1 MGVVSM
7 ARYDKQQQAAC
18 LSNLSNLLFKA
29 KRPYAELQQILS
41 TGTKA
46 VLSHNRVHELIG
58 EWNIVWGPVVRSVK
72 YDDKAKVAKHIPDNV
87 CFVAKTTQFGHD
99 TYLIAIAGTNSKS
112 LKEDICNQDL
122 RVRPVNMVEWSSIS
136 GARGQAGK
144 IALGTSM
151 GLKCVLE
158 NIVDPIH
165 GSLTNWLV
173 CNNFAAGSELITAGH
188 SLGAAL
194 CSVLAVWL
202 ADTRDRWGGE
212 AVDIS
217 TYPTAGPTPGDKL
230 WAEHAM
236 KSLNG
241 QFYGRYNTLDAVP
254 RAWDRIDTVKT
265 LYVPYGLKP
274 RIPIK
279 AGIKV
284 IERLVGKN
292 NPYCRCAGWTSFE
305 GTFNPNAPG
314 SPKSPFMNQIMYQHL
329 LAYVEPMGYQEYFKL
344 QEEIFPRPQD
354 GR

>member
-173 CNNFAAGSELITAGH
+173 CNNFAAGSELITAG
-188 SLGAAL
+188 
-194 CSVLAVWL
+194 
-202 ADTRDRWGGE
+202 
-212 AVDIS
+212 
-217 TYPTAGPTPGDKL
+217 DKL